1 MCKVRQSS
9 GFNRDLRFSTGGA
22 LVNTMKTIPVATY
35 NEQEPAGELK
45 CRLEAAGIP
54 PVILDESK
62 LERFWFMSEPA
73 AAIHVEVRHPDYLR
87 ARQFIRK
94 WHQYDGILKLAVV
107 CPACSSPRV
116 EFPQITRKFLMP
128 IVEACLM
135 ALHVLPREFY
145 CLDCQ
150 YTWPKTKPPKREF
163 DILGF
168 PRDPNLLRPEPYA
181 RTQPPG
187 DRQSTPAA

>member
-1 MCKVRQSS
+1 
-9 GFNRDLRFSTGGA
+9 
-22 LVNTMKTIPVATY
+22 MKTIPVATY
-35 NEQEPAGELK
+35 NEKEPAEELK
-45 CRLEAAGIP
+45 DRLAAAGIP
-54 PVILDESK
+54 AVIHDESK

-73 AAIHVEVRHPDYLR
+73 AAIHVEVRQPDYLR
-87 ARQFIRK
+87 ARQFIQE
-94 WHQYDGILKLAVV
+94 WHQCDGILKRAVV
-107 CPACSSPRV
+107 CPACGSPRA

-135 ALHVLPREFY
+135 ALHILPREFY

-150 YTWPKTKPPKREF
+150 YTWPKTKPSKREF

-168 PRDPNLLRPEPYA
+168 PRDAKFLPSEGYA
-181 RTQPPG
+181 KTQPPG